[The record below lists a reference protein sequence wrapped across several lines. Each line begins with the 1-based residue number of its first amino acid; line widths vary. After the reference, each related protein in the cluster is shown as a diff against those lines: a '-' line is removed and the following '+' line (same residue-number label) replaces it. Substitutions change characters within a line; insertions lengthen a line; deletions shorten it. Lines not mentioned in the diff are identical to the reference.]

1 MTTRRDDAPG
11 WRQRSDRLAVTP
23 RDQRDERVGS
33 RLTRIWAGLYTGPRM
48 GVDTVQPSRHLA
60 HPTTDY
66 PTTRLPDYPT
76 TASRAAADLAAPVL
90 TAAPLMRVAH
100 SRHASARP
108 TADHVGRKLPVHTN
122 RLSGA
127 CICTCM
133 PARNRQLPS
142 GIWQGTLCPKKG
154 GEDDTERA
162 ARARGVSPGEPGE
175 SLAAR
180 F

>member
-1 MTTRRDDAPG
+1 MTRRDDAPG

-48 GVDTVQPSRHLA
+48 GADTVQPSRHLA
-60 HPTTDY
+60 HPTTRLPDY

-127 CICTCM
+127 CICTCIAG
-133 PARNRQLPS
+133 PEQ
-142 GIWQGTLCPKKG
+142 
-154 GEDDTERA
+154 A
-162 ARARGVSPGEPGE
+162 ASVWH
-175 SLAAR
+175 LAGHPVPQEGR
-180 F
+180 